1 MQIESPDFRHQARIP
16 GEFAFAVP
24 DPITHIRLSENRN
37 PGLHW
42 REEPRGTRT
51 LVLLCVDPD
60 VPTRPDD
67 VNKEGR
73 VVSRSLPR
81 TSFYHWTLVDI
92 PPALG
97 EIRTGMCSA
106 AITPHGK
113 QNPPG
118 PVGSRQG
125 LNDYTGWFAGDADMQ
140 GNYFGYDGPCPPWN
154 DELLHHYN
162 FILYATDLARCPV
175 EGAFT
180 GQQVEAAIKGHV
192 LTEAHIIGTYSLN
205 RAVT

>member
-24 DPITHIRLSENRN
+24 DPITHIRLSETRN

-81 TSFYHWTLVDI
+81 TKFYHWTLVDV
-92 PPALG
+92 PANVSELRAG
-97 EIRTGMCSA
+97 TCSA
-106 AITPHGK
+106 
-113 QNPPG
+113 
-118 PVGSRQG
+118 
-125 LNDYTGWFAGDADMQ
+125 
-140 GNYFGYDGPCPPWN
+140 
-154 DELLHHYN
+154 
-162 FILYATDLARCPV
+162 
-175 EGAFT
+175 
-180 GQQVEAAIKGHV
+180 
-192 LTEAHIIGTYSLN
+192 
-205 RAVT
+205 